1 MKRKF
6 ELYFEFARVAF
17 LKTLAYRLRYFTGI
31 ATYFINVSV
40 YYFIWQAIYAQSA
53 QIGGFNLS
61 QIVTYVAVGWI
72 IRSFYFN
79 NIDREIA
86 TEVMEGKIAV
96 SLIKPVD
103 PQLMY
108 LSQTIGECCFRA
120 VLFTL
125 PVGLVVFLIY
135 PVGLPA
141 SPSSAGLFVL
151 STVLALLIFACINF
165 IVGTFAL
172 QLQSI
177 IGVIRAKYFVVEF
190 LSGLLLPITFF
201 PASFQRIL
209 SYLPFPHISY
219 TPLQIY
225 LGRLEGTAVW
235 QALAVQCL
243 WIAVLFLT
251 GKSCW
256 RFFTKRLSIQG
267 G

>member
-1 MKRKF
+1 MKHNFRV
-6 ELYFEFARVAF
+6 YFEFARLAF
-17 LKTLAYRLRYFTGI
+17 LKILAYRLRYFTGI
-31 ATYFINVSV
+31 VTYFANVSV
-40 YYFIWQAIYAQSA
+40 YYFIWQAIYALSD
-53 QIGGFNLS
+53 QIADYTLPE
-61 QIVTYVAVGWI
+61 IVTYVAVGWI

-86 TEVMEGKIAV
+86 TEVIEGKIAIN
-96 SLIKPVD
+96 LIKPVN

-125 PVGLVVFLIY
+125 PVAGVVFLIY
-135 PVGLPA
+135 PVGLP
-141 SPSSAGLFVL
+141 SSLSSAGLFLL
-151 STVLALLIFACINF
+151 STGLALLIFACINF

-177 IGVIRAKYFVVEF
+177 VGVIRAKYFVVEF

-201 PASFQRIL
+201 PAGFQRIL

-225 LGRLEGTAVW
+225 LGRLDGRAAW
-235 QALAVQCL
+235 LALATQLL
-243 WIAVLFLT
+243 WVAILFMT
-251 GKSCW
+251 GRLCW
-256 RFFTKRLSIQG
+256 QFFTKRLSIQG